1 MKTTNKFILKAL
13 VAVFILSGVFAKN
26 SRAQQDNII
35 HLMPIIPQANYT
47 NPAFKPTPTWY
58 FGFPALSSLYLGIG
72 HTGFA
77 YRDLIKKRSDDSL
90 ELRMDNMVDKLGKR
104 NYVSLNVM
112 EELLA
117 FGFRYKKNYF
127 NFSLT
132 DKASFRFAYPRDLIS
147 LAWKGNGQFVGKTLD
162 LSGIGVNAS
171 YYREYAL
178 GFSRDVKILKQNFVV
193 GGRVKYL
200 NGLMNVWTKKND
212 VTVQINE
219 DDFAHTANTDF
230 LVNMCAPD
238 SLIMQID
245 SINGDS
251 IHEKGGIDAQQFFF
265 NNTNKGLGIDLGVY
279 YKLNDKFSFGL
290 SLLDFGY
297 IHWKTG
303 GGSSTRNYTSTVK
316 DFTYDGIDINEF
328 FNEAD
333 TVISQQMNQIGDS
346 LANIFKI
353 NQSKNGYSA
362 PLPSKIYLT
371 GMYSLT
377 PHDKVGLLIR
387 SEFFNGGIH
396 PSFTVSYNKRFFN
409 MLSASASYSIM
420 NRSYMN
426 LGFGLAL
433 NLGPWQTYVTTDN
446 LYCLFDPEG
455 TRTVNLHFGFN
466 FIFGYKEKKANESLY
481 QDTPQT
487 PKK

>member
-1 MKTTNKFILKAL
+1 MKKTDKFILKAL
-13 VAVFILSGVFAKN
+13 VAAFILSNSFVKN
-26 SRAQQDNII
+26 SIAQQDNTI
-35 HLMPIIPQANYT
+35 HLMPIVPQANYT
-47 NPAFKPTPTWY
+47 NPAFQPIPTWY
-58 FGFPALSSLYLGIG
+58 FGFPALSSVYAGIG
-72 HTGFA
+72 HSGFA
-77 YRDLIKKRSDDSL
+77 YRDLIKRRSDDSL
-90 ELRMDNMVDKLGKR
+90 ELRMDHMVSKLGKR
-104 NYVSLNVM
+104 NYVSMNLM
-112 EELLA
+112 EEWLA

-127 NFSLT
+127 NFSVS

-147 LAWKGNGQFVGKTLD
+147 LLWKGNGQFVGKTLD

-178 GFSRDVKILKQNFVV
+178 GFSRDVKILKQDFIV
-193 GGRVKYL
+193 GGRIKYL
-200 NGLMNVWTKKND
+200 NGLMDVWTKKNN

-230 LVNMCAPD
+230 LVNMTIPD
-238 SLIMQID
+238 SIAMGLD
-245 SINGDS
+245 SAGSDS
-251 IHEKGGIDAQQFFF
+251 SYFGGVDAKQFLF
-265 NNTNKGLGIDLGVY
+265 NNKNKGLGVDLGAY

-297 IHWKTG
+297 IHWKPG
-303 GGSSTRNYTSTVK
+303 GGSSTRNYTSNVK
-316 DFTYDGIDINEF
+316 DFTYDGIDVDQF

-333 TVISQQMNQIGDS
+333 TVVSQQMNQIGDS

-353 NQSKNGYSA
+353 NQSKDGYWA
-362 PLPSKIYLT
+362 PLPTKIYMT

-387 SEFFNGGIH
+387 SEFFNNGIH
-396 PSFTVSYNKRFFN
+396 PSLTVSYNKWFFN
-409 MLSASASYSIM
+409 MLSATASYSIM

-455 TRTVNLHFGFN
+455 TRTVNLHFGVN